1 MRCNQNDVYK
11 QCKKKNFRFL
21 HFWLWVFLSSTMRA
35 SGRSSRRSSRR
46 DWHSTRGKRSLDD
59 VVIDLDDPTV
69 KLWARLAVY
78 ALVFIAPG
86 YVVFFPFFPGTNRN
100 F

>member
-11 QCKKKNFRFL
+11 QCTSKIFVSFT
-21 HFWLWVFLSSTMRA
+21 FGSGFLSSTMRA

-46 DWHSTRGKRSLDD
+46 DWHSTRGKQSLDD
-59 VVIDLDDPTV
+59 VVVDLDDPTV

-100 F
+100 L

>member
-1 MRCNQNDVYK
+1 MFISSALQK
-11 QCKKKNFRFL
+11 FSFPSL
-21 HFWLWVFLSSTMRA
+21 LGLGVFLSSKMRA

-100 F
+100 L